1 MFFKTTL
8 SDYFLDLNR
17 VVISLKMSDILQSSE
32 LLFFKI
38 EIFCGSGNQ
47 TTDQGSVKY
56 SLEFNWYLNI
66 IKLVPATLLA
76 ILR

>member
-8 SDYFLDLNR
+8 SDYFLDLIR
-17 VVISLKMSDILQSSE
+17 VVISVKILNS
-32 LLFFKI
+32 FFFEI

-47 TTDQGSVKY
+47 TTDQGSVKW
-56 SLEFNWYLNI
+56 SLEFNWYLNLV
-66 IKLVPATLLA
+66 KLVPATLLA